1 MRHIKEALLLESIEE
16 IEQEVKERGELR
28 QQMVGQLYPS
38 ILYDEICQLN
48 VRCSDLRKLKENDKN
63 NKK

>member
-1 MRHIKEALLLESIEE
+1 MRHISEALLLESIEE

-38 ILYDEICQLN
+38 ILYSEICQLN
-48 VRCSDLRKLKENDKN
+48 GRCSDLRKRKEEKNDN
-63 NKK
+63 N

>member
-1 MRHIKEALLLESIEE
+1 MRHITEALLLESIEE
-16 IEQEVKERGELR
+16 IEEEVKKRSELG

-48 VRCSDLRKLKENDKN
+48 ARCSDLRRLKK
-63 NKK
+63 

>member
-1 MRHIKEALLLESIEE
+1 MLPIEEALKLESLEE
-16 IEQEVKERGELR
+16 IQNEVTKRSELR

-48 VRCSDLRKLKENDKN
+48 GRYSDVENNRIK
-63 NKK
+63 